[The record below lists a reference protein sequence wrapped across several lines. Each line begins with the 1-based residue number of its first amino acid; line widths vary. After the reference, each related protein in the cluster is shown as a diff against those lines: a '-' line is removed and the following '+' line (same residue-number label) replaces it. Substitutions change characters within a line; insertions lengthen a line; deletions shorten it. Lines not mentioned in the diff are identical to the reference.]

1 MIVSLLIVLKTL
13 LASERVKMMSCW
25 TCPLCPLI
33 FKRRYNFDQHPTSSH
48 QLQPGE
54 VTNTWQS
61 LLPKQQILV
70 IQRRGKVFSLKKKPP
85 DKAFSVIKSEK
96 EEPRPSETV
105 FDCDSKLVLHLQLN
119 HGDEEKSEL
128 QQVLEDVKHFRLD
141 GCAYQCQICRSKAT
155 HSNIDRCHGCF
166 ISN

>member
-1 MIVSLLIVLKTL
+1 
-13 LASERVKMMSCW
+13 MSCW

-105 FDCDSKLVLHLQLN
+105 FDPGAFSSTFCCSFCNENFDCDSKLVLHLQLN

-155 HSNIDRCHGCF
+155 HSNIYRCHCCF
-166 ISN
+166 ISK